1 MNDKVEAAQA
11 ATMMQPPAE
20 ILAMPGPE
28 GVLARLAFAW
38 PVGNLGAWMVGESK
52 RGTPAPDLGLA
63 LANLMSSV
71 IWQYGANTS
80 DHNAAIFGR
89 EGVLPFIEK
98 ALQDK
103 QRRLAASKRNGI
115 ILPGLGG

>member
-1 MNDKVEAAQA
+1 VSNDEHDAADLQRAKLNALMN
-11 ATMMQPPAE
+11 
-20 ILAMPGPE
+20 MPGPD

-38 PVGNLGAWMVGESK
+38 PVDHINAWMHGEAK
-52 RGTPAPDLGLA
+52 RVTPPHELALA

-71 IWQYGANTS
+71 IWQFGERTS

-98 ALQDK
+98 ALLDK
-103 QRRLAASKRNGI
+103 KRNLAARTRPSGI
-115 ILPGLGG
+115 LLPGLGG